1 MSNVDHLCLG
11 CIRDKVGEGPCPYCG
26 FDPSAVLPANCLP
39 VKTLLQ
45 QRYAVGKKLDQNGEG
60 IGYIGYD
67 VEADTAVYI
76 REFLPENMA
85 ARSPGG
91 VPVEVITGC
100 EISFTEY
107 RQAFLAYFRS
117 VARMRELSALL
128 PVYDIF
134 EENNTAYVISEWA
147 DNITLREFVERSGG
161 KVEWNVARPL
171 FMPVLSSLS
180 SMHAA
185 GVKHFGISP
194 DNLVILRS
202 GKMKLRGFSIRP
214 VRQMDTDLKPELFSG
229 CAAIEQYTLGLSLE
243 ETTDVYGFTASLF
256 YALTGILPQDAL
268 KRRSD
273 GRLMIP
279 TSVLRVIPPHVVTA
293 LANGLQVSPEK
304 RTPTFER
311 LRAELSAAPTVTM
324 VQEEVAAPPRPT
336 PAQKR
341 NAPKPSKRTG
351 GLPNFVWGILSCVI
365 ALILFGTVIFLLY
378 GQDGLLGGAAS
389 SSPSAVEDESSLVSS
404 EVSSSLLPDSE
415 KVNVPALVG
424 KKFDEVKKDA
434 ENSKY
439 YKVIVS
445 EERFDDS
452 VAEGY
457 IISQSPDTGSEVM
470 KKGTVVVV
478 VVSKGAEMRA
488 LPSIKGSTITEASA
502 AVTAQGF
509 VPTRGEDT
517 YSAEVPSGKVI
528 GYGAGYEEGQE
539 LKYGTEVTIVVSK
552 GVDPKSGVNANAGE
566 PQE

>member
-11 CIRDKVGEGPCPYCG
+11 CIRDKVGDGPCPYCG
-26 FDPSAVLPANCLP
+26 FDPSAALPANCLP

-45 QRYAVGKKLDQNGEG
+45 QRYAVGKRLDQNGEG

-67 VEADTAVYI
+67 TEADTAVYI

-85 ARSPGG
+85 ERSAAGTA
-91 VPVEVITGC
+91 VKVITGC
-100 EISFTEY
+100 ETSYSEY
-107 RQAFLAYFRS
+107 KQAFLNYFRS

-128 PVYDIF
+128 PIYDIF

-180 SMHAA
+180 SMQAA
-185 GVKHFGISP
+185 GVRHFGICP

-202 GKMKLRGFSIRP
+202 GKMKLRGFSIRS
-214 VRQMDTDLKPELFSG
+214 VRQMDTDLAPELFSG
-229 CAAIEQYTLGLSLE
+229 CAAIEQYTRGYPLE

-256 YALTGILPQDAL
+256 YALTGILPEDAL
-268 KRRSD
+268 KRRND

-279 TSVLRVIPPHVVTA
+279 TSILRVIPPHVVTA
-293 LANGLQVSPEK
+293 LANGLQVNPEK

-336 PAQKR
+336 PAQKK
-341 NAPKPSKRTG
+341 NAAKPSKRAG
-351 GLPNFVWGILSCVI
+351 GLPNFVWGILSCVVAFI
-365 ALILFGTVIFLLY
+365 IFSAVIFLLY
-378 GQDGLLGGAAS
+378 GKDGLMGMGTPQTS
-389 SSPSAVEDESSLVSS
+389 VSS
-404 EVSSSLLPDSE
+404 QQEDSLLTSVPESSLLPE
-415 KVNVPALVG
+415 TEQVNIPVLVG
-424 KKFDEVKKDA
+424 KKFEEVKQEAD
-434 ENSKY
+434 NSKE
-439 YKVIVS
+439 YKVIAS
-445 EERFDDS
+445 EERFDDEI
-452 VAEGY
+452 AEGY
-457 IISQSPDTGSEVM
+457 IISQTPDLSSGQTME
-470 KKGTVVVV
+470 KGTVVVV
-478 VVSKGAEMRA
+478 VVSKGSEMRT

-509 VPTRGEDT
+509 VPTRGEDV
-517 YSAEVPSGKVI
+517 YSSEVPSGRVV

-539 LKYGTEVTIVVSK
+539 LQYGTEVEILISK
-552 GVDPKSGVNANAGE
+552 GADPHSGAAGE

>member
-11 CIRDKVGEGPCPYCG
+11 CIRDKVGDGPCPYCG
-26 FDPSAVLPANCLP
+26 FDPSAALPANCLP

-45 QRYAVGKKLDQNGEG
+45 QRYAVGKRLDQNGEG

-67 VEADTAVYI
+67 TEADTAVYI

-85 ARSPGG
+85 ERSPAGTA
-91 VPVEVITGC
+91 VKVITGC
-100 EISFTEY
+100 ETSYSEY
-107 RQAFLAYFRS
+107 KQAFLNYFRS

-128 PVYDIF
+128 PIYDIF

-180 SMHAA
+180 SMQAA
-185 GVKHFGISP
+185 GVRHFGICP

-202 GKMKLRGFSIRP
+202 GKMKLRGFSIRS
-214 VRQMDTDLKPELFSG
+214 VRQMDTDLAPELFSG
-229 CAAIEQYTLGLSLE
+229 CAAIEQYTRGYPLE

-256 YALTGILPQDAL
+256 YALTGILPEDAL
-268 KRRSD
+268 KRRND

-279 TSVLRVIPPHVVTA
+279 TSILRVIPPHVVTA
-293 LANGLQVSPEK
+293 LANGLQVNPEK

-336 PAQKR
+336 PAQKK
-341 NAPKPSKRTG
+341 NAAKPSKRAG
-351 GLPNFVWGILSCVI
+351 GLPNFVWGILSCVVAFI
-365 ALILFGTVIFLLY
+365 IFSAVIFLLY
-378 GQDGLLGGAAS
+378 GKDGLMGMGTPQTS
-389 SSPSAVEDESSLVSS
+389 VSS
-404 EVSSSLLPDSE
+404 EQEDSLLTSVPESSLLPE
-415 KVNVPALVG
+415 TEQVNIPVLVG
-424 KKFDEVKKDA
+424 KKFEEVKQEAD
-434 ENSKY
+434 NSKE
-439 YKVIVS
+439 YKVIAS
-445 EERFDDS
+445 EERFDDEI
-452 VAEGY
+452 AEGY
-457 IISQSPDTGSEVM
+457 IISQTPDLSSGQTME
-470 KKGTVVVV
+470 KGTVVVV
-478 VVSKGAEMRA
+478 VVSKGSEMRT

-509 VPTRGEDT
+509 VPTRGEDV
-517 YSAEVPSGKVI
+517 YSSEVPSGRVV

-539 LKYGTEVTIVVSK
+539 LQYGTEVEILISK
-552 GVDPKSGVNANAGE
+552 GADPHSGAAGE

>member
-11 CIRDKVGEGPCPYCG
+11 CIRDKVGDGPCPYCG
-26 FDPSAVLPANCLP
+26 FDPSAALPANCLP

-45 QRYAVGKKLDQNGEG
+45 QRYAVGKRLDQNGEG

-67 VEADTAVYI
+67 AEADTAVYI

-85 ARSPGG
+85 ERSPAGTA
-91 VPVEVITGC
+91 VKVIAGC
-100 EISFTEY
+100 ETSYSEY
-107 RQAFLAYFRS
+107 KQAFLNYFRS

-128 PVYDIF
+128 PIYDIF

-180 SMHAA
+180 SMQAA
-185 GVKHFGISP
+185 GVRHFGICP

-202 GKMKLRGFSIRP
+202 GKMKLRGFSIRT
-214 VRQMDTDLKPELFSG
+214 VRQMDTDLAPELFSG
-229 CAAIEQYTLGLSLE
+229 CAAIEQYTRGYPLE

-256 YALTGILPQDAL
+256 YALTGILPEDAL
-268 KRRSD
+268 KRRND

-279 TSVLRVIPPHVVTA
+279 TSILRVIPPHVVTA
-293 LANGLQVSPEK
+293 LANGLQVNPEK

-336 PAQKR
+336 PAQKK
-341 NAPKPSKRTG
+341 NAAKPSKRAG
-351 GLPNFVWGILSCVI
+351 GLPNFVWGILSCVVAFI
-365 ALILFGTVIFLLY
+365 IFSAVIFLLY
-378 GQDGLLGGAAS
+378 GKDGLMGMGTPQTS
-389 SSPSAVEDESSLVSS
+389 VSS
-404 EVSSSLLPDSE
+404 EQEDSLLTSVPESSLLPE
-415 KVNVPALVG
+415 TEQVNIPVLVG
-424 KKFDEVKKDA
+424 KKFEEVKQEAD
-434 ENSKY
+434 NSKE
-439 YKVIVS
+439 YKVIAS
-445 EERFDDS
+445 EERFDDEI
-452 VAEGY
+452 AEGY
-457 IISQSPDTGSEVM
+457 IISQTPDLSSGQTME
-470 KKGTVVVV
+470 KGTVVVV
-478 VVSKGAEMRA
+478 VVSKGSEMRT

-509 VPTRGEDT
+509 VPTRGEDV
-517 YSAEVPSGKVI
+517 YSSEVPSGRVV

-539 LKYGTEVTIVVSK
+539 LQYGTEVEILISK
-552 GVDPKSGVNANAGE
+552 GTDPRSRAAGE